1 MFEDNLD
8 LNGIKNE
15 PYVIEH
21 ILWDME
27 PKELMAAKFTK
38 TEHGVEKRDD
48 IKGYIFYIETMG
60 EDPIL
65 FLMRHTAVEFG
76 ETMGQINDIPKELLR
91 ESVEETKDRHYFG
104 MYPINN
110 AVKAW
115 LKKELGVK

>member
-1 MFEDNLD
+1 
-8 LNGIKNE
+8 
-15 PYVIEH
+15 
-21 ILWDME
+21 
-27 PKELMAAKFTK
+27 
-38 TEHGVEKRDD
+38 
-48 IKGYIFYIETMG
+48 MG

>member
-1 MFEDNLD
+1 MFEENLD

-21 ILWDME
+21 ILWDLE
-27 PKELMAAKFTK
+27 PKDIMATKFTK
-38 TEHGVEKRDD
+38 TERGIDKRDD

-60 EDPIL
+60 EEPIL
-65 FLMRHTAVEFG
+65 FMMRHTAMEFG
-76 ETMGQINDIPKELLR
+76 ETMAKIVEVPKELL
-91 ESVEETKDRHYFG
+91 SKAVEENKDRHYFG

-110 AVKAW
+110 AVKVW

>member
-1 MFEDNLD
+1 MLEEYLD

-21 ILWDME
+21 ILWELE
-27 PKELMAAKFTK
+27 PKDIMESKFKK
-38 TEHGVEKRDD
+38 TEQGVDKRGE

-60 EDPIL
+60 EEPIL

-76 ETMGQINDIPKELLR
+76 ETIAQINDIPIELLSK
-91 ESVEETKDRHYFG
+91 SVEETKDRHYFG
-104 MYPINN
+104 MYPISND
-110 AVKAW
+110 VKAW

>member
-8 LNGIKNE
+8 LNAIKNE

-27 PKELMAAKFTK
+27 PKDLMASKFTK
-38 TEHGVEKRDD
+38 TEHGVDKRDD
-48 IKGYIFYIETMG
+48 IKGYIFYIETAG
-60 EDPIL
+60 KEPIL

-76 ETMGQINDIPKELLR
+76 ETMAQINDIPTELLR
-91 ESVEETKDRHYFG
+91 EAVEENKDKHYFG
-104 MYPINN
+104 MHPINN
-110 AVKAW
+110 TVKAW

>member
-1 MFEDNLD
+1 
-8 LNGIKNE
+8 
-15 PYVIEH
+15 
-21 ILWDME
+21 
-27 PKELMAAKFTK
+27 
-38 TEHGVEKRDD
+38 
-48 IKGYIFYIETMG
+48 
-60 EDPIL
+60 
-65 FLMRHTAVEFG
+65 MRHTAVEFG

>member
-1 MFEDNLD
+1 MLEEYLD

-21 ILWDME
+21 ILWELE
-27 PKELMAAKFTK
+27 PKDIMESKFKK
-38 TEHGVEKRDD
+38 TEQGVDKRGE

-60 EDPIL
+60 EEPIL

-76 ETMGQINDIPKELLR
+76 ETIAQINDIPKELLSK
-91 ESVEETKDRHYFG
+91 SVEETKDRHYFG
-104 MYPINN
+104 MYPISND
-110 AVKAW
+110 VKAW